1 MSRALTIGTLLLRV
15 VLGYY
20 APEDQPNSFAE
31 GESVNLKMNKM
42 TSTTTLLPMNYY
54 HLPFSFP
61 DGNVVE
67 FDPQNFGQFL
77 SGDRIQ
83 SSPYRL
89 NMKVDMYCEQLGIG
103 NLGRE
108 QRKGIHPNK
117 MVQVIQKNYHHNW
130 IVDNLPAATKREDDS
145 IIMTSYTGGF
155 PVGFIGRDYTKKA
168 YIYNHVNIEIQYHN
182 VENEP
187 DRARIVRFTVQ
198 PFSIKHDFAT
208 NAGGNGPFKMADIQN
223 PIQSC
228 NHKNRSKEHTR
239 YEMVYAND
247 RRPQPAHGGVLF
259 TYDVIWTENMDLQW
273 SSRWHI
279 YLTMDN
285 SIPAAIHWFSI
296 WNSFVLVIM
305 LSAMV
310 ATILV
315 RNLHRDFKYYKRLV
329 TDEEKAES
337 IIEFSWKLVHADVF
351 RAPTFSP
358 LLLAVCCGTG
368 SQLLCTSF
376 WTILLSAIGFLS
388 PARRGSLLM
397 ALLVSYALSG
407 SVAGYVTARF
417 YKTFNGKSWQ
427 KATKC
432 TAYGFPG
439 IAFGL
444 LLVVDIVVLWQEST
458 FALPS
463 MTIVMLLFL
472 WLGISTPLVF
482 FGAYVGYRQDVI
494 ILVSTRSAPRRIP
507 AQVFNL
513 PITVTIAAC
522 LNFSPCMVEFYF
534 ILASVWDNQYYN
546 AFGFLLL
553 VLAILILTCAL
564 QTILLNFIRINGE
577 NYHWWWSSF
586 STGGSTGV
594 GAYFYSFVFIRKS
607 GIIQP
612 FSFSAFVIYFGFT
625 GLASLGLFLMTGF
638 VGISACLW
646 FNKAMFA
653 SITTDKGISP
663 VSASDFIPISASDL
677 HSRNNHNISS
687 MIRKALIAAFTLTAL
702 FSPALFYSSRL
713 GGDSDHQNQWH
724 STQQME
730 RNDIADSRK
739 LPENLVHSGDD
750 DYRPTAVHS
759 ILLDNSGINMDHD
772 NGEGVGNGGGFELD
786 RVGDNK
792 FANREKGEM
801 FVSAEKVHK
810 RHTPYLYG
818 LANLYP
824 TYDAYDV
831 LEIAIVASLW
841 AAIILLSVIV
851 KRRSARPGGR
861 VYLYNQSRVHKILS
875 ERRRRLND
883 ILKDPILKDDMK
895 RRYGD
900 LTSLLA
906 VVAEWQSH
914 GFQQKKD
921 ECVKIG
927 KWFFVPWIRHVNG
940 CLFFITY
947 MTFYCG
953 FDEVLSLM
961 ILSMAFVHLLDNMVL
976 YRAATVK
983 GAPWIAESGSLFA
996 AVGIPVIGIS

>member
-1 MSRALTIGTLLLRV
+1 
-15 VLGYY
+15 
-20 APEDQPNSFAE
+20 
-31 GESVNLKMNKM
+31 M
-42 TSTTTLLPMNYY
+42 TSTTTLLPLDYY
-54 HLPFSFP
+54 HLPFCFP

-67 FDPQNFGQFL
+67 LDTQNLGQFL

-108 QRKGIHPNK
+108 QQEGIHPNK
-117 MVQVIQKNYHHNW
+117 MVEAIQKNYHHNW
-130 IVDNLPAATKREDDS
+130 IVDNLPAATKYSTIR
-145 IIMTSYTGGF
+145 TSYIGGF
-155 PVGFIGRDYTKKA
+155 PVGFIHDYTKKA

-208 NAGGNGPFKMADIQN
+208 NAGGNGPFKVADIQN
-223 PIQSC
+223 RIQSC

-239 YEMVYAND
+239 YEMVHAND
-247 RRPQPAHGGVLF
+247 RGPQPAHGGVLF
-259 TYDVIWTENMDLQW
+259 TYDVIWTENVDLHW
-273 SSRWHI
+273 SSRWYI

-285 SIPAAIHWFSI
+285 AIPAEIHWFSI
-296 WNSFVLVIM
+296 WNSLFMVIL
-305 LSAMV
+305 LSAMI

-315 RNLHRDFKYYKRLV
+315 RNLRRDFKYYKRLV

-337 IIEFSWKLVHADVF
+337 IIIEFSWKLVHADVF
-351 RAPTFSP
+351 RAPNFSP

-368 SQLLCTSF
+368 AQLLCTAF
-376 WTILLSAIGFLS
+376 WTILLSAIGFVN

-397 ALLVSYALSG
+397 ALIVLYALSG

-417 YKTFNGKSWQ
+417 YKTFRGKSWQ

-432 TAYGFPG
+432 TAFGFPG

-444 LLVVDIVVLWQEST
+444 LLVVDIVVLWQSST
-458 FALPS
+458 HALPI

-482 FGAYVGYRQDVI
+482 FGAYIGYRQDVI

-513 PITVTIAAC
+513 PITVTMAAC
-522 LNFSPCMVEFYF
+522 LTFSPCMVEFYF
-534 ILASVWDNQYYN
+534 ILASVWGNQYYN

-553 VLAILILTCAL
+553 LLFILILMCAL
-564 QTILLNFIRINGE
+564 VTILFNFIRINGE
-577 NYHWWWSSF
+577 NYRWWWSSF
-586 STGGSTGV
+586 STGGSTGL
-594 GAYFYSFVFIRKS
+594 GAFFYSFVFIRKF
-607 GIIQP
+607 GIGP
-612 FSFSAFVIYFGFT
+612 FSFPSFVIYFGFA

-653 SITTDKGISP
+653 SIITDRGISP
-663 VSASDFIPISASDL
+663 VSASDFLPISASDL

-702 FSPALFYSSRL
+702 FSPALFSPSRS
-713 GGDSDHQNQWH
+713 GGVSDHQNQWH
-724 STQQME
+724 NTQQME
-730 RNDIADSRK
+730 RNAITDSRK
-739 LPENLVHSGDD
+739 LPEDLTHSGDA
-750 DYRPTAVHS
+750 DYRPTAVVRNN
-759 ILLDNSGINMDHD
+759 DSGINVDHD
-772 NGEGVGNGGGFELD
+772 DGEGVGNDGDFELD
-786 RVGDNK
+786 RVGDNA
-792 FANREKGEM
+792 FAYREKGER
-801 FVSAEKVHK
+801 FVSAKKVHK
-810 RHTPYLYG
+810 P
-818 LANLYP
+818 LANLHP
-824 TYDAYDV
+824 TYDAHDV

-841 AAIILLSVIV
+841 AAIIVLSVIV

-927 KWFFVPWIRHVNG
+927 KWVAVPWIRHVNG

-961 ILSMAFVHLLDNMVL
+961 ILSMAFVHLIDNMVL

-983 GAPWIAESGSLFA
+983 GAPRIAESKSLFA
-996 AVGIPVIGIS
+996 AVGIPVIEI